1 VFLFHLQV
9 SEAWGARVKHMCLLS
24 TWWECA
30 VNWGIHEQEL
40 SSVFTGSVGVGER
53 EAAGRGAGK
62 RLYMTN
68 VSWEEV

>member
-1 VFLFHLQV
+1 
-9 SEAWGARVKHMCLLS
+9 M
-24 TWWECA
+24 
-30 VNWGIHEQEL
+30 NWGIHEQEL